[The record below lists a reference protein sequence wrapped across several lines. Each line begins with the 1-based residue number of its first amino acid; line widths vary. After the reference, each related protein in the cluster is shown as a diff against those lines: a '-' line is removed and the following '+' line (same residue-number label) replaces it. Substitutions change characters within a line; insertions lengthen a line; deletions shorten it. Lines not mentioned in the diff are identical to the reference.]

1 MPTFLIY
8 HIGSKTAFPHT
19 FASPSVTSGTNTAF
33 CALFSPQVSHQENAN
48 LPLAAGSAL
57 QNRLASLDPTA
68 NAVPP
73 LMMPRVAQVPEGHR
87 PPASGF
93 PDVSRQDENRP
104 LTHIKLPTYNVRK

>member
-8 HIGSKTAFPHT
+8 HIGSKTALPHT

-57 QNRLASLDPTA
+57 QNRLATLDPTA
-68 NAVPP
+68 DAVPP
-73 LMMPRVAQVPEGHR
+73 LMVPWVAQVPERHR
-87 PPASGF
+87 
-93 PDVSRQDENRP
+93 
-104 LTHIKLPTYNVRK
+104 LPEAFLLYGIGG